1 MSKISTRIRAY
12 VNDPSVADDY
22 GKWGALRPDQRRQ
35 IRELC
40 DTCDEFERTADSLM
54 QERREIFAEIDN
66 ILYGDDDEE
75 ELDRLLQEEQA
86 GALWAYQ
93 HISQRI
99 KELKNKYPEG

>member
-1 MSKISTRIRAY
+1 
-12 VNDPSVADDY
+12 
-22 GKWGALRPDQRRQ
+22 
-35 IRELC
+35 
-40 DTCDEFERTADSLM
+40 M